1 MGEVSS
7 SSEDEFADQIVRRS
21 VSNLFAKE
29 DREEMWFESKTNP
42 MSPKVKRLSLR
53 VFSAAERLYICKEIL
68 RERLTNQE
76 AADRYNLK
84 QS

>member
-1 MGEVSS
+1 MSS
-7 SSEDEFADQIVRRS
+7 SSEDEFVDQIVQRP

-42 MSPKVKRLSLR
+42 MSPHVKRLSLR
-53 VFSAAERLYICKEIL
+53 DFSAAERLHICKEIV

-84 QS
+84 HG

>member
-7 SSEDEFADQIVRRS
+7 SSEDEFADQIVRRP

-42 MSPKVKRLSLR
+42 MSPKVKKI
-53 VFSAAERLYICKEIL
+53 VVAGF
-68 RERLTNQE
+68 
-76 AADRYNLK
+76 
-84 QS
+84 